1 MRSAG
6 TGFLLICQIP
16 QARTSPVSPRDSS
29 RKDQPSLEGSC
40 SVDDAGGDVEVDISD
55 VDAAA
60 GRRRRRHHVFQKVG
74 ENLESFVL

>member
-6 TGFLLICQIP
+6 TGFLLLCQIP

-40 SVDDAGGDVEVDISD
+40 SVDDVGGVVEVDIPD

-60 GRRRRRHHVFQKVG
+60 GRRRRRHHVIQKVG
-74 ENLESFVL
+74 EKF

>member
-40 SVDDAGGDVEVDISD
+40 SVDEVGGVAEVDISD
-55 VDAAA
+55 VGAAA
-60 GRRRRRHHVFQKVG
+60 GRRRRRHHVIQKVG
-74 ENLESFVL
+74 EKF